1 MVADPGVH
9 VDTFVTL
16 GSAGLPNWI
25 TSADQLHADKVYVG
39 QASDRKW
46 GDPGPGDAA
55 SWIGREFSPWH
66 GVNPADPAFG
76 AHVFGVET
84 GGDAGLPVT
93 KHDAVAGDSTD
104 DRGYLDKD
112 TESADNVSLAL
123 GGEDEKLTPPT
134 PFRETLP
141 RPVPQRAPEAP
152 AHG

>member
-1 MVADPGVH
+1 MEAAVVGWACTVGFSHTWSED
-9 VDTFVTL
+9 VTGRESPL
-16 GSAGLPNWI
+16 GC
-25 TSADQLHADKVYVG
+25 

-93 KHDAVAGDSTD
+93 KHDAVTGDSKD
-104 DRGYLDKD
+104 DRGYLDPD
-112 TESADNVSLAL
+112 TESARNVSRAL
-123 GGEDEKLTPPT
+123 RGDDERLTPPT

-141 RPVPQRAPEAP
+141 RPVPRRAPEAP